1 MVSGDWTFVILVH
14 VAPLSELTCHW
25 WAVAV
30 AAMVVNEF
38 VNFAVAELEVTK
50 FEVVPDIANPDKV
63 KVLAL
68 GEISLSVVNE
78 VFDSPAIPWLKL

>member
-1 MVSGDWTFVILVH
+1 
-14 VAPLSELTCHW
+14 
-25 WAVAV
+25 
-30 AAMVVNEF
+30 MVVNEF

-68 GEISLSVVNE
+68 GEISLSVVIE
-78 VFDSPAIPWLKL
+78 VLEPPAIP